1 MIVTAALIVAALI
14 VAILVYAAT
23 KPSTFRYE
31 RSAAIKAAP
40 EAIYPLINDLRSH
53 GSWNPFDQDP
63 DTKRHFDGAPS
74 GKGSVYEWEGDRK
87 AGAGRIEITESV
99 PASRV
104 QMTLDMKRPMA
115 CHNTVEFTLRPQAG
129 VTNVTWALYG
139 PQPYMA
145 KLMGT
150 FINCDK
156 MCGSQ
161 FELGLAN
168 LKQIAEQRGAER
180 LAG

>member
-63 DTKRHFDGAPS
+63 TPNGISTVRRPARARCTSGRATARPAP
-74 GKGSVYEWEGDRK
+74 
-87 AGAGRIEITESV
+87 A
-99 PASRV
+99 ASRSPNPCP
-104 QMTLDMKRPMA
+104 RPG
-115 CHNTVEFTLRPQAG
+115 CR
-129 VTNVTWALYG
+129 
-139 PQPYMA
+139 
-145 KLMGT
+145 
-150 FINCDK
+150 
-156 MCGSQ
+156 
-161 FELGLAN
+161 
-168 LKQIAEQRGAER
+168 
-180 LAG
+180 